1 MSKYTAES
9 FADMVNKNIA
19 KKGYHLTHVYAN
31 ESSSFIYSTGITRT
45 YGLPEVFISSLPPGL
60 SGDFVSSYISRFS
73 KSGLSTNCL
82 VPSDGIAP
90 FDYYLIRVKKGKLD
104 EYVLASIKFYDSAP
118 FEYLQ
123 IVFPDTNMKFPHEEG
138 YDYDQEILGDY
149 NTAGMA

>member
-31 ESSSFIYSTGITRT
+31 ESSFFNYSTGITRT

-90 FDYYLIRVKKGKLD
+90 FDYYLIWVKEGKLD

-123 IVFPDTNMKFPHEEG
+123 IVFPDTNMKFAHEEG
-138 YDYDQEILGDY
+138 YDYDQEMLGDY
-149 NTAGMA
+149 NTARMA